1 MHQILMTTIE
11 YTLTPDQL
19 SNAVD
24 NTIRVFDQYSLRKK
38 TDKQERRLIIDRGW
52 NGMFNYFITETPG
65 GSQLTLEAM
74 TTKPVSKEEL
84 AGYEKSFLKN
94 LYKII
99 DKEIAIT
106 PEIAHRDIYRGRKL
120 SISPKSII
128 WIIAFI
134 ILILKLVQAYM
145 KR

>member
-1 MHQILMTTIE
+1 MTTIE

-38 TDKQERRLIIDRGW
+38 TDNQERRLIVDKSW
-52 NGMFNYFITETPG
+52 MGMFNYFITESPG

-74 TTKPVSKEEL
+74 TSKPVSREEL
-84 AGYEKSFLKN
+84 ARREESFLKN

-99 DKEIAIT
+99 DKEMAIT
-106 PEIAHRDIYRGRKL
+106 PEIANRDIYKSRKL
-120 SISPKSII
+120 RIGLKGIL
-128 WIIAFI
+128 WIALII
-134 ILILKLVQAYM
+134 ILILKAVQGCM
-145 KR
+145 KH

>member
-1 MHQILMTTIE
+1 MTIID

-38 TDKQERRLIIDRGW
+38 TDKQERRLVVDKSWR
-52 NGMFNYFITETPG
+52 GMFNYFISETPG

-74 TTKPVSKEEL
+74 AARPASREEL
-84 AGYEKSFLKN
+84 AGHEESFLKN

-99 DKEIAIT
+99 DKQIAIT
-106 PEIAHRDIYRGRKL
+106 HEIANRNIYKGRK
-120 SISPKSII
+120 IVIGTKSII
-128 WIIAFI
+128 WIVVII
-134 ILILKLVQAYM
+134 ILIIKAVQGFM
-145 KR
+145 KK

>member
-1 MHQILMTTIE
+1 MTTIE

-24 NTIRVFDQYSLRKK
+24 NTIRVFDQYSLRRK
-38 TDKQERRLIIDRGW
+38 TDYQERRLIVDRGW

-74 TTKPVSKEEL
+74 TTKPISADEL
-84 AGYEKSFLKN
+84 AGHEKSFLKN

-106 PEIAHRDIYRGRKL
+106 PEIAHKDIYKVRKL
-120 SISPKSII
+120 RIGPTSII
-128 WIIAFI
+128 WIVVII